1 MFLAEPQ
8 PTQGDLNFQI
18 LGIPVRVHPF
28 FWLVA
33 FLLGMS
39 DSEPVSVL
47 IWVVAVFVSILVHEL
62 GHAIAARAHGW
73 PPRITLYSF
82 GGLATYSPTYH
93 TPRSQILISAA
104 GPAAGFALAIA
115 VILAVRLAGHK
126 IGFFSGGSPD
136 FEALGVGDVLWL
148 RLVTFGVYL
157 TPFTAPQMNHLVFD
171 LLQINILWGLVNL
184 LPVYPLDGGHI
195 ARELLLVANARTG
208 IKQSLWISVVTA
220 AGLAAYALAIQGS
233 FFIAIMFGM
242 LAYGSYTTLRAYGG
256 MGGGGRW

>member
-18 LGIPVRVHPF
+18 FGIPVRVHPF
-28 FWLVA
+28 FWLIA

-39 DSEPVSVL
+39 DPDPVSVL
-47 IWVVAVFVSILVHEL
+47 IWVAAVFVSIVVHEL
-62 GHAIAARAHGW
+62 GHAFAARAHGW

-104 GPAAGFALAIA
+104 GPAAGFALAAA

-126 IGFFSGGSPD
+126 IGFFGGGSPD
-136 FEALGVGDVLWL
+136 FEALGVDSLLPV
-148 RLVTFGVYL
+148 RLVAFDVYF
-157 TPFTAPQMNHLVFD
+157 TPFAARQMNLLVHD
-171 LLQINILWGLVNL
+171 LLQINVLWGLVNL

-208 IKQSLWISVVTA
+208 IKQSLWLSVATA
-220 AGLAAYALAIQGS
+220 AGLAVYAVAQGEL
-233 FFIAIMFGM
+233 FITLMFGM
-242 LAYGSYTTLRAYGG
+242 LAYESYKTLRAYGG